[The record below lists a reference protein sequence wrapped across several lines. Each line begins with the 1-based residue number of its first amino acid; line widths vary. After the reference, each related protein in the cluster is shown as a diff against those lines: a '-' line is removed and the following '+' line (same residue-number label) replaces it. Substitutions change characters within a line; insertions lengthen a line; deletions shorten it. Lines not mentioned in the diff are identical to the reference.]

1 MIDLT
6 YRNIHTTIPNEE
18 EAMVLEYNLDGAIRK
33 IPDFPK
39 KGILFYDITGILIN
53 PEAFQFCVDKMSE
66 LYADKKVD
74 AVAAIEA
81 RGFIFGAAF
90 AACRGVPLVLVRKK
104 GKLPGETYS
113 KKFCLEYGEDEVEI
127 HTADIQK
134 GWNVLVVDDL
144 IATGGT
150 IKATCE
156 IIEDAEAVVSG
167 IFSVVGLP
175 FLDYQSVLKGYEL
188 TTLID
193 YQSE

>member
-1 MIDLT
+1 
-6 YRNIHTTIPNEE
+6 
-18 EAMVLEYNLDGAIRK
+18 MVLEYNLDGAIRK

-39 KGILFYDITGILIN
+39 KGILFYDITGVLIN

-66 LYADKKVD
+66 LYAESKID

-90 AACRGVPLVLVRKK
+90 AACRGVPLILVRKK
-104 GKLPGETYS
+104 GKLPGKTYAR
-113 KKFCLEYGEDEVEI
+113 KFCLEYGEDEVEI
-127 HTADIQK
+127 HIADIKK

-156 IIEDAEAVVSG
+156 IIEQAEASVAG
-167 IFSVVGLP
+167 IFSVIGLP
-175 FLDYQSVLKGYEL
+175 FLDYKPVLGDYEL
-188 TTLID
+188 TTLIE
-193 YQSE
+193 YESE